1 MGIRESEATMSFA
14 ADGEH
19 AKRLT
24 PTVFLRASGRE
35 TGGRFELFEVRGT
48 FAPPPHVHRA
58 LDELFYV
65 IDGAI
70 ELLLGDDRMHAQ
82 PGSLIYASRG
92 TRHGVT
98 AGPDGHLLV
107 LVTPPGLEGFF
118 EEFGAGLAAGM
129 SPPEIIHALGGK
141 YDNEVVP

>member
-1 MGIRESEATMSFA
+1 MSIRGSEATMSFA
-14 ADGEH
+14 GDGGD

-24 PTVFLRASGRE
+24 PTVFLRASGRQ
-35 TGGRFELFEVRGT
+35 TGDRFELFEVRGT
-48 FAPPPHVHRA
+48 FAPPPHVHRG

-70 ELLLGDDRMHAQ
+70 ELLLADDRIDARA
-82 PGSLIYASRG
+82 GSLIYASRG

-107 LVTPPGLEGFF
+107 LVTPPGLAGFF

-129 SPPEIIHALGGK
+129 SPPEIVHALGGK